1 MASTAQQTNQPRTVE
16 AEINYAVDTGTRET
30 FFANDHSLDTVRLDP
45 RVVEIADAR
54 MLASRPILDL
64 DGFEL
69 FHLPSAVGDWRDAEH
84 VQAVHPDEIRSFIE
98 RLTGA
103 DAVVTSGPPLLRW
116 SERSS
121 EAGTRDNSNAARLI
135 HSDVSFAAGEEFTRQ
150 SNPYPE
156 RRIIRSAHHNIWRAF
171 SGTPVDVP
179 LTVCNAQ
186 SVSDEDI
193 IEATAGFDRDGRTLW
208 SFVAMNFRYSPDHR
222 WLFFSDMT
230 PEEVLV
236 FKRFDT
242 DPSKARYVP
251 HTAFT
256 DPSVGLDAPPRAS
269 VEMRTISY
277 WYE

>member
-1 MASTAQQTNQPRTVE
+1 MASAAQQTGRPRTVE
-16 AEINYAVDTGTRET
+16 AEVNYAVDTGRTES

-45 RVVEIADAR
+45 RIVKITDAR
-54 MLASRPILDL
+54 LLADKPKLDVE
-64 DGFEL
+64 GFEL
-69 FHLPSAVGDWRDAEH
+69 FHMPSAIADWRDAAQVE
-84 VQAVHPDEIRSFIE
+84 AVHPDEIRSFIK
-98 RLTGA
+98 RVTGA
-103 DAVVTSGPPLLRW
+103 DAVVTSGPAILRW
-116 SERSS
+116 SERSD

-156 RRIIRSAHHNIWRAF
+156 RRIARSAHHNIWRAF
-171 SGTPVDVP
+171 SGAPVDVP
-179 LTVCNAQ
+179 LAVCNAA
-186 SVSDEDI
+186 SVSDDDI
-193 IEATAGFDRDGRTLW
+193 IEATASFDRDGQVLW
-208 SFVAMNFRYSPDHR
+208 SFVAMNFRYSRDHR
-222 WLFFSDMT
+222 WMFFSDMT

-251 HTAFT
+251 HTAFS
-256 DPSVGLDAPPRAS
+256 DPCVGREASPRAS